1 MDNDLSINDV
11 RTSVPIVAEINISEN
26 LVAEVVNPIDIEF
39 TPKLNMQFDTEDEA
53 YDFYNAYGDSR
64 MKIDYG
70 HFGDVITFDT
80 TYKLVQSNRPF
91 AAFLGLNHHRE
102 TAVFGLALMYD
113 ETANSFAWLFD
124 SFLNAMSGKAPQTI
138 LTDQDGAMAKALAQD
153 YNVVGNTWLNNLF
166 GLREKWG
173 YPFVEHWFTA
183 GMRTTQLSGSL
194 NSCLKEY
201 LTRKMS
207 IPDFFMH
214 VDRLLSDKQ
223 YKEYQAEYGLLSK
236 LPRLKQNCP
245 ILKQVGN
252 MYTLKIFEL
261 FQDQFIE
268 ACVVATVEGTS
279 FDENGLRVSRVSV
292 HDGSMDRTV
301 TRWDDGFLSC
311 SCGKYAMEGI
321 LCSHV
326 LKVLKDDTQY
336 FKELPSM
343 YILKRWTRKARDNS
357 VQDIRGCE
365 VIADPK
371 LEVRRRKHI
380 NVERQCFD
388 VEQEA
393 TNSAFSTERSNNHE
407 HNESIIG
414 QAVTGSNAKGI
425 KNKEIG
431 GKGPRRRK
439 KNKFEQ
445 YMQRKKNYAKR
456 KKSNGN
462 NSVSAGVG
470 GSSTMPSITY
480 GYDIPSDATWIYED
494 HHPCARLH
502 SETNIDQMTYCP
514 TTNFSHPRT
523 PPTEQGT
530 PFVSYHECQFSDY
543 LDVDHTGGDCNLMPM
558 SEETTSE
565 INPPARQNLF

>member
-1 MDNDLSINDV
+1 ML
-11 RTSVPIVAEINISEN
+11 R
-26 LVAEVVNPIDIEF
+26 
-39 TPKLNMQFDTEDEA
+39 
-53 YDFYNAYGDSR
+53 
-64 MKIDYG
+64 
-70 HFGDVITFDT
+70 
-80 TYKLVQSNRPF
+80 
-91 AAFLGLNHHRE
+91 
-102 TAVFGLALMYD
+102 
-113 ETANSFAWLFD
+113 
-124 SFLNAMSGKAPQTI
+124 
-138 LTDQDGAMAKALAQD
+138 D

-173 YPFVEHWFTA
+173 YPFVKHWFTA
-183 GMRTTQLSGSL
+183 GMRTTQLSESL

-214 VDRLLSDKQ
+214 LDRLLSDKR

-245 ILKQVGN
+245 ILKQMGN

-279 FDENGLRVSRVSV
+279 LDENGLRVSRVSV

-326 LKVLKDDTQY
+326 LKVLKDDTHY

-343 YILKRWTRKARDNS
+343 YILKKWTRKARDNS
-357 VQDIRGCE
+357 VQDIRRCE

-371 LEVRRRKHI
+371 LE
-380 NVERQCFD
+380 
-388 VEQEA
+388 EA

-414 QAVTGSNAKGI
+414 QAVIGSNAKGI
-425 KNKEIG
+425 KNKETG

-462 NSVSAGVG
+462 NSVGAVV
-470 GSSTMPSITY
+470 
-480 GYDIPSDATWIYED
+480 
-494 HHPCARLH
+494 PCHLLH
-502 SETNIDQMTYCP
+502 MY
-514 TTNFSHPRT
+514 
-523 PPTEQGT
+523 
-530 PFVSYHECQFSDY
+530 V
-543 LDVDHTGGDCNLMPM
+543 
-558 SEETTSE
+558 
-565 INPPARQNLF
+565 